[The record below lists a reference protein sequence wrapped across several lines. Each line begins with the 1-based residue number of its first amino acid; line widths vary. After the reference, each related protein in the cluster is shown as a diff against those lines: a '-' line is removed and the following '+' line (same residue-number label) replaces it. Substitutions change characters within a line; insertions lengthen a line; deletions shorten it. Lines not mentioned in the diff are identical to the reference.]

1 MTNLTLLTE
10 SGPINLTT
18 EQTPPMQPMTG
29 AKVVITFADGS
40 TVEATIEGVLGL
52 EQSM

>member
-1 MTNLTLLTE
+1 
-10 SGPINLTT
+10 
-18 EQTPPMQPMTG
+18 
-29 AKVVITFADGS
+29 VITFADGS